1 MAHPIPDIND
11 PHIQEVGRF
20 AVTEHVKEAND
31 GIKFKKVVSGDMEND
46 SSGASF
52 NRAESDKVLTMYTLV
67 IDASKSDGKD
77 AQYKAVVYER
87 SWWKGLTLLSFRPAN

>member
-31 GIKFKKVVSGDMEND
+31 GIKFKKV
-46 SSGASF
+46 
-52 NRAESDKVLTMYTLV
+52 SDKVLTMYTLV